1 MGALPLTTTRRTNR
15 SHQTCQALAT
25 VFVAVAPD
33 GKGKLEN
40 KLVKAVADA
49 GDGSSGI
56 YEDRRTRRG
65 RCLNCEILSN
75 FFCSAPRS
83 ISQGTSRCDPLHR
96 GGAAA
101 KVPARHPFVP
111 SHETPG
117 LRNQAASYGGAM
129 QEVDD
134 VPSSNCA
141 TRLSA

>member
-1 MGALPLTTTRRTNR
+1 MGALPLTTTRRPNR
-15 SHQTCQALAT
+15 SHQKCQALAT

-65 RCLNCEILSN
+65 RCLNYEILSN

-101 KVPARHPFVP
+101 KVAGPPSICSVP
-111 SHETPG
+111 RDAGSSEPS
-117 LRNQAASYGGAM
+117 RIIPRRDAGG
-129 QEVDD
+129 
-134 VPSSNCA
+134 
-141 TRLSA
+141 